1 MLCVNADARMAGEAI
16 YAMNVYRT
24 LAASM
29 APVSLRGN
37 AIVLKDGADF
47 SAIKVDA
54 YMYQTY

>member
-1 MLCVNADARMAGEAI
+1 VNADARMAGEAI